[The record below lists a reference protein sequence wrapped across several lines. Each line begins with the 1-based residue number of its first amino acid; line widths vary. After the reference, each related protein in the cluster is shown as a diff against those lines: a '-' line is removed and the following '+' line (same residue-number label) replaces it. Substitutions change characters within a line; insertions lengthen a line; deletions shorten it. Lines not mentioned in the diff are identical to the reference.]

1 MKRNIPEG
9 DYDILTEAIIK
20 STTIEEMLELISLH
34 HSVMN
39 NRHLSEAFESFHD
52 IIRMSNRYNEESI
65 QMFSSPQYK
74 LLCNR
79 AMKRMRYFQPQEIL
93 TILKSLLFIKVS
105 PKTMIIQSLL
115 QMARQLINDFSL
127 EQIIFLDF
135 LLNRKLSENINYLS
149 VDLPDDDFRCN
160 SFLFI
165 LLYIKF
171 CFTP

>member
-39 NRHLSEAFESFHD
+39 NRHLSEAFESLHD
-52 IIRMSNRYNEESI
+52 IIRMSNIYNEECI
-65 QMFSSPQYK
+65 QMLSSPQYK
-74 LLCNR
+74 QLCNR
-79 AMKRMRYFQPQEIL
+79 AMKRIRYFQPQEIL

-149 VDLPDDDFRCN
+149 VDLPEDDFKCN
-160 SFLFI
+160 YFISNFI
-165 LLYIKF
+165 L
-171 CFTP
+171 C